1 MDVANWFH
9 FRTEKKMAKYLFL
22 FLFAVPCYL
31 CFYCVFWKAGQKLQ
45 INCGNV
51 TMRPCFFFLIVVIG
65 VFCSS
70 LSEISPPQVPYAT
83 HPHPHPSQHRLRLI
97 GLGLWRFTPRPLR
110 PERPD
115 EFRLSIS
122 SASRWQQGEGK
133 IFCLIPF
140 IYFQLISLSLSFWQ
154 MPPSRPADRW
164 LGGPVDLLLSSQFDL
179 ICLDLNAPVG
189 FSKYARSVR
198 QQPFSFICFRKA
210 MVRNCVHH
218 LRVRQ
223 RLIWKGSN

>member
-1 MDVANWFH
+1 
-9 FRTEKKMAKYLFL
+9 MAKYLFF

-31 CFYCVFWKAGQKLQ
+31 CFYCVFWTAGQKLQ

-51 TMRPCFFFLIVVIG
+51 TMRPCFFFFLIVVIG

-70 LSEISPPQVPYAT
+70 WSEISPPQIPDAT

-97 GLGLWRFTPRPLR
+97 GSRPLMIHATTSEAR
-110 PERPD
+110 TSWWASASSPVG
-115 EFRLSIS
+115 FSIS

-140 IYFQLISLSLSFWQ
+140 IYFQLISLSLWFWR

-164 LGGPVDLLLSSQFDL
+164 LGGPVDLLHSSQFDL
-179 ICLDLNAPVG
+179 ICFDLNAPVG
-189 FSKYARSVR
+189 FSKYARSVP

-210 MVRNCVHH
+210 TVRNCVHH

-223 RLIWKGSN
+223 RLIWKGSD